1 MFKSITVSV
10 VVALVVGSSAWG
22 GIIQGQDLAV
32 GTANAIHLLQGQQD
46 AHSAQNLL
54 IDISQDTSGGGLAVV
69 SAHVFGVTG
78 EIGGTWGASGLLAV
92 SRLGASPLLGVGG
105 ALIPGAGSVNM
116 ALARARLNSLLIQA
130 Q

>member
-1 MFKSITVSV
+1 MFKSIMIAMVLALAVS
-10 VVALVVGSSAWG
+10 SSAWG
-22 GIIQGQDLAV
+22 GIIQGQDFAI
-32 GTANAIHLLQGQQD
+32 GTANAIHLLQGQQNST
-46 AHSAQNLL
+46 SAQDLL

-69 SAHVFGVTG
+69 SAHVLGVTG
-78 EIGGTWGASGLLAV
+78 EIGGAWGASGLLAA
-92 SRLGASPLLGVGG
+92 SRLGANPLLGVGG